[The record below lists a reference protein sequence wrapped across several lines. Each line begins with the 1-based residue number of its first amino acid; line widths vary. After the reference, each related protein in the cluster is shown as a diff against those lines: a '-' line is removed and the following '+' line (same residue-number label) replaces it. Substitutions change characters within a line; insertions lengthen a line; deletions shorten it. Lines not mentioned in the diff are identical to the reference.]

1 MVGTR
6 CDPPDLT
13 SIGCD
18 GRAARR
24 QLVNGS
30 IEVHQR
36 KTAGRVAQVV
46 HTRDSLLAAITTL
59 RQVDGR
65 SDPTDFMRQCP
76 MISLEANTRNS
87 RRYAECI
94 PRPRARPRGP
104 LV

>member
-1 MVGTR
+1 MGAR

-18 GRAARR
+18 GRAVRR

-36 KTAGRVAQVV
+36 KTPGRVPQVM
-46 HTRDSLLAAITTL
+46 HTRDRFLTPVTTL
-59 RQVDGR
+59 GQVDGR

-76 MISLEANTRNS
+76 MIRLETNTRNS
-87 RRYAECI
+87 RRYPECI

-104 LV
+104 LA